1 MLAISFLRKRRFS
14 IKALLNVMIEC
25 NAYTCSVHLQMFF
38 FFDICNVSL
47 LVQWHTKYIVACK
60 MHSIAKTLIKKV
72 RAIGFMVCTCQL
84 RQWKCPHAHQQK
96 LSCAVAETST
106 GQKTLT
112 VGMNAKVGSL
122 EVHQYRLV
130 EHDIQ
135 TVLLIQKSILV
146 IKLSSKYLKNIY
158 PKPVRTVQ

>member
-1 MLAISFLRKRRFS
+1 
-14 IKALLNVMIEC
+14 
-25 NAYTCSVHLQMFF
+25 MFF

-47 LVQWHTKYIVACK
+47 LIQWHTKYIVACK
-60 MHSIAKTLIKKV
+60 IHSIAKTLIKKV

-112 VGMNAKVGSL
+112 VGMNDKVGSMPRSSSSKTCRTW
-122 EVHQYRLV
+122 YS
-130 EHDIQ
+130 

-146 IKLSSKYLKNIY
+146 IKLSSKYLKNTF
-158 PKPVRTVQ
+158 PKKAYQDYSVIAYSLFYLSRVSEL